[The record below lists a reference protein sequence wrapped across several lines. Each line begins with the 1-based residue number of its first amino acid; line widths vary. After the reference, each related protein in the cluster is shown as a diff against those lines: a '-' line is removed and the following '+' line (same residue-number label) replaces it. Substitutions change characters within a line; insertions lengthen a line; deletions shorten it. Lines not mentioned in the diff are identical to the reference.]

1 MSIFNRAALAHP
13 ALTGITS
20 DHLRSLII
28 ELAGPWEAQ
37 REERLRDRRGGSR
50 QRQAGAGRRHIL
62 VFADR
67 VIITLISLRL
77 DLPQAVLAVLF
88 GVDQATISRAI
99 GQIRPLLARRGFAVP
114 GRPGLRLRT
123 LADVIAYAAAEGVT
137 LRMDATET
145 QVRRPRA
152 HRVGRRAFI
161 SGKKRLNTIKTTVIS
176 DAQGRTLWAGA
187 IRPGRMHDQTAIRVE
202 GIDAL
207 LHAHP
212 KVKILVDAGYR
223 GLRRDHKGQ
232 VIVPPPAAGKNTAV
246 NPYTVEIRS
255 KARHRQSSA
264 RIPVEH
270 TIAAHKTWR
279 GLRRWHHHRDAF
291 GETYLAVAG
300 LVSDR
305 DALR

>member
-20 DHLRSLII
+20 DHLGSLII
-28 ELAGPWEAQ
+28 ELAGPWEHQ
-37 REERLRDRRGGSR
+37 REGQLHDRRGGDR
-50 QRQAGAGRRHIL
+50 RRQAGAGRRHTL

-67 VIITLISLRL
+67 VIVTLIYLRL
-77 DLPQAVLAVLF
+77 DVPQVVLAVLF
-88 GVDQATISRAI
+88 GVDQATVSRAV
-99 GQIRPLLARRGFAVP
+99 GQVRPLLAARGCAVP
-114 GRPGLRLRT
+114 SRTGVRLKT

-152 HRVGRRAFI
+152 HRVGRRAFV
-161 SGKKRLNTIKTTVIS
+161 SGKKRLNTVKTTVIS
-176 DAQGRTLWAGA
+176 DSEGRTLWAGA
-187 IRPGRMHDQTAIRVE
+187 TRPGRMHDQTAVKVE

-207 LHAHP
+207 LAAHP
-212 KVKILVDAGYR
+212 KVKILADAGYR
-223 GLRRDHKGQ
+223 GLRRNHKGQ
-232 VIVPPPAAGKNTAV
+232 VIVPPPKKTHVDPSTA
-246 NPYTVEIRS
+246 EIRA
-255 KARHRQSSA
+255 KARKRQSSA

-270 TIAAHKTWR
+270 AITAHKTWR
-279 GLRRWHHHRDAF
+279 GLRRWHHHRD
-291 GETYLAVAG
+291 GLPETYLAVAS